1 MGVVDAGLQREPGF
15 LARFGEV
22 VAGGILVAAQ
32 RDAGNAAAVGGG
44 LTALFA
50 GMSRTRQAVCTVG
63 RDTRQRIGAAGHPGK
78 AHESR
83 AAAVGTGK
91 DRVGRAHGKAVLAL
105 GIGSGRERDGPTL
118 GVLPLQEHALVGQ
131 GGIVMV
137 EGAVLVAVDVEP
149 AGQAVERLRA
159 DAHVQVGAGIG
170 VEQVA
175 ARIEGAGTGVVG
187 KDVAGLGDERIARH
201 PDADLVGLARAQA
214 RDRGLGADGR
224 GLVDAG
230 RAAGLAELGGLAPAG
245 AAAGHDV
252 AGVTR
257 VVVDLG
263 RRTVGVVDAHARI
276 DGRRLDGLQVVGAG
290 IEARSRVATV
300 ERARDIGRAIAHEGQ
315 DVDHV
320 GDVDLPKRLAQGIE
334 GDVVMEGLAR
344 LDLLPGDGLLQHE
357 ARRRVDGDGSIGRL
371 GAGLEATRGGVELAV
386 RISINGAA
394 ADHGLVA
401 QGCAVGQC
409 QCQLRTEGDVGQVGA
424 TFQVGTHV
432 RGDVRVG
439 PGQAG
444 ETLRGGVLFHLGL
457 DGLAALA
464 AAGGHIAHAA
474 RQHVGD
480 GDGAG
485 VGRQHGGVARLQLE
499 GECGAGS
506 HGLGGVGR
514 LDDLLGDAGGGAR
527 LGDLQVV
534 TQRRLKSLHQSFGY
548 VVSRQCSAVT
558 DDGAFRNLG
567 AFLAYR
573 RGRGLNSDGLGPG
586 LAQFQSRDV
595 QVGTLASRQV
605 AGTLHIGDA
614 AGRFCILPLAIP
626 GDGGVCAVGPGV
638 LRRSGDGCGGQ
649 AGGEGAVGAGKVTAT
664 GTDAILHG
672 TLTALGREGGAE
684 MVRQVERGPVNDFAH
699 RQVPEGDAAFVGE
712 HHTRPDDLAMGHV
725 VDEVISGIGRIA
737 YGTDRRALGGVG
749 CIDLAGVT
757 VGLVDQFVRERIIA
771 GSGVLGGL
779 IADGGRLD
787 ISQSQRVLNGLLG
800 RVVIKVRP
808 ENQGLAGDPVF
819 VGWNGASAPHLG
831 WRMGKA
837 GVDAGQADP
846 DDVVVRQTVGGRQ
859 GFTVAAVGN
868 HPVFLAWPPYVTDPL
883 VGVDAAAG
891 QLAGSTLPDAAA
903 AVGKA
908 AAGQVGGFSVGASA
922 PVVQTYRLRVA
933 GNIETDLDGFGGIKL
948 FDPFLAVAAGIAGHQ
963 AHHHAMVEAVFL
975 VGAAPSLESVGHGV
989 AGIGVHDHHVV
1000 ERGSR
1005 DGQCRRQR
1013 GRGNGGGIE

>member
-1 MGVVDAGLQREPGF
+1 MGVVDAGLQREPGL
-15 LARFGEV
+15 LACLGEV
-22 VAGGILVAAQ
+22 VAGRVLVAAQ
-32 RDAGNAAAVGGG
+32 RDAGDAAAVGGG

-50 GMSRTRQAVCTVG
+50 DMRCPRQAVCTVG

-386 RISINGAA
+386 RISIDGAA

-409 QCQLRTEGDVGQVGA
+409 QRQACTEGDVGQEGA
-424 TFQVGTHV
+424 AFHVTAHV
-432 RGDVRVG
+432 RGDIRVG

-444 ETLRGGVLFHLGL
+444 ETLRGGVFFHHRF
-457 DGLAALA
+457 DGPAAHA
-464 AAGGHIAHAA
+464 SAGGHIAHAA
-474 RQHVGD
+474 RQHVSD

-534 TQRRLKSLHQSFGY
+534 AQLGGHCLQGGGIHVAGAHHGT
-548 VVSRQCSAVT
+548 VSNDRAL
-558 DDGAFRNLG
+558 GNLG
-567 AFLAYR
+567 AFLVYR
-573 RGRGLNSDGLGPG
+573 KGRGLDRDGLGPG
-586 LAQFQSRDV
+586 LAYPHAEDAQGDV
-595 QVGTLASRQV
+595 L
-605 AGTLHIGDA
+605 A
-614 AGRFCILPLAIP
+614 AGQAVHASTDIGHAAGCLGLGDGVIP
-626 GDGGVCAVGPGV
+626 GDAGAGAVVQCVFRCACTGV
-638 LRRSGDGCGGQ
+638 LVDPWSW
-649 AGGEGAVGAGKVTAT
+649 GAVGAGKGVACGAHT
-664 GTDAILHG
+664 IL
-672 TLTALGREGGAE
+672 
-684 MVRQVERGPVNDFAH
+684 
-699 RQVPEGDAAFVGE
+699 
-712 HHTRPDDLAMGHV
+712 
-725 VDEVISGIGRIA
+725 
-737 YGTDRRALGGVG
+737 
-749 CIDLAGVT
+749 
-757 VGLVDQFVRERIIA
+757 
-771 GSGVLGGL
+771 
-779 IADGGRLD
+779 
-787 ISQSQRVLNGLLG
+787 
-800 RVVIKVRP
+800 
-808 ENQGLAGDPVF
+808 
-819 VGWNGASAPHLG
+819 
-831 WRMGKA
+831 
-837 GVDAGQADP
+837 DAGLSALALELGPEVLARIEDGAV
-846 DDVVVRQTVGGRQ
+846 DDVAQ
-859 GFTVAAVGN
+859 
-868 HPVFLAWPPYVTDPL
+868 
-883 VGVDAAAG
+883 
-891 QLAGSTLPDAAA
+891 
-903 AVGKA
+903 
-908 AAGQVGGFSVGASA
+908 
-922 PVVQTYRLRVA
+922 
-933 GNIETDLDGFGGIKL
+933 
-948 FDPFLAVAAGIAGHQ
+948 
-963 AHHHAMVEAVFL
+963 
-975 VGAAPSLESVGHGV
+975 
-989 AGIGVHDHHVV
+989 
-1000 ERGSR
+1000 
-1005 DGQCRRQR
+1005 
-1013 GRGNGGGIE
+1013 